1 MEDNDLI
8 NTIQELRLEGVLQ
21 FAEHLTLHT
30 LIVSLISPGLVL
42 RLLEAHRSLFIEQG
56 CTDIRGH
63 DNDRIAEVYRTSFG
77 ISQLAIFKDL
87 EKHVEDIGMSLFDFI
102 EQDHTVGFTA
112 YRLSQLAT
120 FLVTDVSGRCPD
132 QTSRGMAL
140 HKLGHVDFDQG
151 LFAPEHKFG
160 KRLGQF
166 GLTDTRWTHEDKGAI
181 WPFR

>member
-8 NTIQELRLEGVLQ
+8 NTVQELRLEGVLQ
-21 FAEHLTLHT
+21 FTEHLTLHT

-63 DNDRIAEVYRTSFG
+63 DNDRIAEVYRTSLG

-87 EKHVEDIGMSLFDFI
+87 EKHVEDIGVSLFDFI

-112 YRLSQLAT
+112 YCLCQLTAL
-120 FLVTDVSGRCPD
+120 LVTNISGRCTD
-132 QTSRGMAL
+132 QTSRGMTL
-140 HKLGHVDFDQG
+140 HELGHIDLDQG
-151 LFAPEHKFG
+151 LFASEHK
-160 KRLGQF
+160 L
-166 GLTDTRWTHEDKGAI
+166 A
-181 WPFR
+181 